1 MPVPQTTL
9 PTEPFILRKRPRRNR
24 ISPSIRAFHT
34 ETWLS
39 PQHFVYP
46 LFIHEKLKP
55 ENISSMPGCQRHSM
69 SSLLEEV
76 DGAVSEGINAVVLFP
91 KVPDRLKTPMAEEA
105 YNPEGLIPR
114 AIRALKKRFPS
125 LVVCTDV
132 ALDPYSS
139 DGHDGVVSE
148 KGVILNDVTVEILC
162 KQALCQARAGADIIA
177 PSDMMD
183 GRIGALRKALDANG
197 FEHVLLLSYTA
208 KYASSFYGP
217 FRDALESAPKS
228 GGEASVVPKH
238 KKTYQMDTRNAREA
252 LRELQLDEEEG
263 ADIVMVKPGMPYLD
277 VVRRV
282 REATTLPV
290 AVYQVSG
297 EYASLQAAAGNGW
310 LDLEEVMM
318 ESLYSIRRAG
328 ADIIFTYFAREAA
341 RVLRRKSKL

>member
-1 MPVPQTTL
+1 MPVPKSTSQI
-9 PTEPFILRKRPRRNR
+9 EQFILRKRPRRNR
-24 ISPSIRAFHT
+24 ISPAIRAFHT

-46 LFIHEKLKP
+46 LFIHEKLKS
-55 ENISSMPGCQRHSM
+55 EKIDSMPGCQRHSM

-76 DGAVSEGINAVVLFP
+76 KGAVSEGINAVVLFP
-91 KVPDRLKTPMAEEA
+91 KVPDRLKTAMAEEA
-105 YNPEGLIPR
+105 YNPEGLIPK

-132 ALDPYSS
+132 ALDPYNS

-148 KGVILNDVTVEILC
+148 TGVILNDLTVEILC

-197 FEHVLLLSYTA
+197 FEHVLLLSYTV

-217 FRDALESAPKS
+217 FRDALESAPNS

-238 KKTYQMDTRNAREA
+238 KKTYQMDTKNSREA
-252 LRELQLDEEEG
+252 LRELELDEAEG

-297 EYASLQAAAGNGW
+297 EYASLQAAARNGW
-310 LDLEEVMM
+310 LNLEEVMM

-328 ADIIFTYFAREAA
+328 ADIIFTYFARDAA
-341 RVLRRKSKL
+341 RVLRRKSQL

>member
-1 MPVPQTTL
+1 MPVPETTL
-9 PTEPFILRKRPRRNR
+9 PMKPFILRKRPRRNR

-55 ENISSMPGCQRHSM
+55 ANISSMPGCRRHSM

-76 DGAVSEGINAVVLFP
+76 EGAVSEGINAVVLFP

-148 KGVILNDVTVEILC
+148 TGVILNDVTVEILC

-238 KKTYQMDTRNAREA
+238 KKTYQMDTRNSREA
-252 LRELQLDEEEG
+252 LRELELDEAEG

-297 EYASLQAAAGNGW
+297 EYASLQAAAINGW
-310 LDLEEVMM
+310 LNIEDVMM

-328 ADIIFTYFAREAA
+328 ADIIFTYFARDAA